1 MRTPVPSLVLIGG
14 LLTAGAVWAQERTAP
29 ERAEPR
35 VMQPSNREVM
45 RAQREEMQRGAPASN
60 FQPRTESFQPRND
73 RLQESLGPRNRL
85 LNGRD
90 INSNQLRPAPV
101 DPRDPRMSDYQTRA
115 EPQDFRRGY
124 VPQDMQRAIERA
136 QAEHGGKVLSADRIR
151 YRGQDTYRVKLLTP
165 GGRVRVVQLSE
176 APAAAN
182 ETDNQRKGDE

>member
-1 MRTPVPSLVLIGG
+1 MRIAIPSLVLIGG
-14 LLTAGAVWAQERTAP
+14 LLTAGGAWAQEHAPP
-29 ERAEPR
+29 ERSEQR

-45 RAQREEMQRGAPASN
+45 RAQREELQRGAPASN
-60 FQPRTESFQPRND
+60 FAPHAENFQPRAERFPEN
-73 RLQESLGPRNRL
+73 SGSRNRL

-101 DPRDPRMSDYQTRA
+101 DPRDPRMGDYQTRIQ
-115 EPQDFRRGY
+115 PQDLRRGY

-176 APAAAN
+176 APAPAG
-182 ETDNQRKGDE
+182 ETENQRKGDE

>member
-1 MRTPVPSLVLIGG
+1 MRIGFPSLVLFGG
-14 LLTAGAVWAQERTAP
+14 LLIAGGAWAQERAAP

-35 VMQPSNREVM
+35 VVQPNNREIM

-60 FQPRTESFQPRND
+60 FQPRNERM
-73 RLQESLGPRNRL
+73 QEPAGPRSRL

-90 INSNQLRPAPV
+90 INDNQLRPAPV
-101 DPRDPRMSDYQTRA
+101 DPRDPRATDYQTRI
-115 EPQDFRRGY
+115 EPQDLRGGY

-136 QAEHGGKVLSADRIR
+136 QSEHGGKVLSADRIR

-176 APAAAN
+176 TAASAR
-182 ETDNQRKGDE
+182 ESENQRKGDE